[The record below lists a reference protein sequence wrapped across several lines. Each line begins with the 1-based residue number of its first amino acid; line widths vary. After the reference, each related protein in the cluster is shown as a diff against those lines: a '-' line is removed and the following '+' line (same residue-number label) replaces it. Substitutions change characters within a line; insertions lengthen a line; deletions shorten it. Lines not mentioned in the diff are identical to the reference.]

1 MSLNGKI
8 TIAISS
14 DFLSAFSEIPRK
26 EQKRVREF
34 VEAFKQDPEAPRFN
48 YEKIKGAVDK
58 NIRSVRIDH
67 EYRGIVLK
75 PEQGNVYLLLWV
87 DSHDRAYSW
96 AVTKSFNINPVT
108 GSIQVVDL
116 STEDVLPKD
125 DEKLSSFLFGSYTD
139 KDLIQIS
146 VPEVLIPLV
155 RSVTDDIALDKIEPH
170 LPQEAYESLF
180 MLAAGE
186 EIEDI
191 KHDIKKNKLDA
202 DLRIDDFEK
211 ALNNLDTKRRFHVVE
226 EELELAEILN
236 WPLEKWRVFLHPS
249 QYKIVR
255 KVYNGPARVLG
266 GAGTGK
272 TVVAMH
278 RAKFL
283 AEQVWTNTNN
293 RILFTTFTR
302 NLASDIQ
309 ENLKK
314 ICSDS
319 VLRRIEVIN
328 LDAWVAHLL
337 KKNGYKSRIMYEN
350 ELRPIWENVLNEIP
364 EGINLDRSFFHHEW
378 EKVIQHNG
386 ISTLDEY
393 LHVPRIGLGKRLD
406 RATRRRIWPIF
417 EEYRS
422 QLTHHGYKESIDAIR
437 DARSLLIN
445 AGDILPYNSIIVDE
459 SQDLS
464 KEAFKLIRQMI
475 PLSRTN
481 IYCDLFIVGD
491 SHQRI
496 YSHKIVLSHCGI
508 NIIGRGNKLKINYRT
523 TEETRRWSVNLLKGL
538 SFDDLDGGNDNQKG
552 YKSLLHGSEPS
563 LNFFSGF
570 SDEIKYIMSFIKQ
583 MVDMGEPM
591 RSICLV
597 VRTNEMLKQYEG
609 ALKSNDIP
617 TFTIK
622 RNYSES
628 TSPPGVRLAT
638 MHRVKGLEFNYV
650 IIAAV
655 NDGLVPFINTRRHTQ
670 SKIELQEVETRERC
684 LLYVAATRAKKELL
698 VTSFGKASKLIE
710 AHDPKDVRSS
720 L

>member
-1 MSLNGKI
+1 MSLKGKI

-34 VEAFKQDPEAPRFN
+34 VEAFKQDPEASRFN
-48 YEKIKGAVDK
+48 YEKINGAIDK

-75 PEQGNVYLLLWV
+75 PHQGNVYMLLWV
-87 DSHDRAYSW
+87 DAHDKAYSW
-96 AVTKSFNINPVT
+96 AVNKSFSINPET
-108 GSIQVVDL
+108 GSIQVIDL
-116 STEDVLPKD
+116 SAEEILPKD
-125 DEKLSSFLFGSYTD
+125 EKELSPFLFDSYSD
-139 KDLIQIS
+139 EDLIQLS

-155 RSVTDDIALDKIEPH
+155 RSVKDDFALDKIEPH

-186 EIEDI
+186 ELENI
-191 KHDIKKNKLDA
+191 KQEIMKNKIDSE
-202 DLRIDDFEK
+202 IKTDDFEK
-211 ALNNLDTKRRFHVVE
+211 ALDNLDTKRRFHVVE

-255 KVYNGPARVLG
+255 KTYNGPVRVLG

-278 RAKFL
+278 RSKFL
-283 AEQVWTNTNN
+283 AEHVWTKSNN
-293 RILFTTFTR
+293 RILFTTYTK
-302 NLASDIQ
+302 NLAADIQ

-314 ICSDS
+314 ICTEPA
-319 VLRRIEVIN
+319 LNKIEVIN
-328 LDAWVAHLL
+328 LDAWVAHFL
-337 KKNGYKSRIMYEN
+337 KKNGYKFRIVYEN
-350 ELRPIWENVLNEIP
+350 ELEPIWEDVLNEVPGEID
-364 EGINLDRSFFHHEW
+364 LDRSFFLNEW

-406 RATRRRIWPIF
+406 RATRRKIWPIF

-422 QLTHHGYKESIDAIR
+422 QLLYHGYKESIDAIR
-437 DARSLLIN
+437 DARNLLIS

-475 PLSRTN
+475 PLSRSN
-481 IYCDLFIVGD
+481 ISNDLFIVGD

-523 TEETRRWSVNLLKGL
+523 TEETRRWSVSLLKGL
-538 SFDDLDGGNDNQKG
+538 SFDDLDGGIDNQKG

-570 SDEIKYIMSFIKQ
+570 SDEIKHIMSFIKQ
-583 MVDMGEPM
+583 IVDMGEPM

-609 ALKSNDIP
+609 ALKSNDIQ
-617 TFTIK
+617 TFTI
-622 RNYSES
+622 RRSYSES
-628 TSPPGVRLAT
+628 ASPPGVRLAT

-670 SKIELQEVETRERC
+670 SKNELHEVETRERC

-698 VTSFGKASKLIE
+698 VTSFGKASRFLDLDE
-710 AHDPKDVRSS
+710 PKI
-720 L
+720 